1 MYTSEDEHDFEK
13 QSAPLMGLPTN
24 DNESLPDSAQNTIQ
38 ESDPSSDIDPFVPF
52 DNLPSEQNG
61 ILTIRAVVVGL
72 LCGGLVNASNIY
84 LGLKSG
90 WTAGANIFG
99 VSLRLPVGLHPQQ
112 LTNPPVSCGIC
123 VVEVMRKTLCSSPN
137 SGR

>member
-1 MYTSEDEHDFEK
+1 MHTSEDDHDFEK
-13 QSAPLMGLPTN
+13 QSEPLMGLPT
-24 DNESLPDSAQNTIQ
+24 DEGDTDSAENTTH
-38 ESDPSSDIDPFVPF
+38 ESSSQSDIDPFVPF

-61 ILTIRAVVVGL
+61 ILTIRAVIVGL

-99 VSLRLPVGLHPQQ
+99 VSLWLRMAQVLI
-112 LTNPPVSCGIC
+112 N
-123 VVEVMRKTLCSSPN
+123 
-137 SGR
+137 